1 MPEVMLPVERARGVR
16 LLVLDVDGVLTDGGV
31 YLGADGAGN
40 RIELKRFGITDG
52 LGVRLLQESGVEVAI
67 VTGRESAAVR
77 IRAAELGID
86 ECHQDHT
93 AKLGVVEELRARRG
107 LDWAEVACL
116 ADDLA
121 DLPVL
126 RRAGL
131 PCAVA
136 NAVDEVRAAAAWV
149 STRRGGEGAVR
160 ELAEALLDAR
170 GERAA
175 AVDRWVARQEAAAVG

>member
-1 MPEVMLPVERARGVR
+1 MLTPERARDVR

-31 YLGADGAGN
+31 YLGADAAGN
-40 RIELKRFGITDG
+40 RLELKRFEITDG

-77 IRAAELGID
+77 FRAAELGID

-93 AKLGVVEELRARRG
+93 AKLGVVDELRTRRG
-107 LDWAEVACL
+107 LDWAAVACL
-116 ADDLA
+116 GDDLA

-126 RRAGL
+126 RRVGL

-136 NAVDEVRAAAAWV
+136 NAVPEVRAEAAWV
-149 STRRGGEGAVR
+149 ATRRGGEGAVR
-160 ELAEALLDAR
+160 EFAEALLNAR
-170 GERAA
+170 GGWAE
-175 AVDRWVARQEAAAVG
+175 AVCSWVARQEEAAVG